1 MIMTIQKYPL
11 SVKYRPEKELVIAD
25 TLSRAHLSEEAS
37 DICSQEFEVNIIQT
51 LPISEAKLEA
61 FKKETAKDPSL
72 QELKRTVEKGRPESK
87 SKAQPNISPYWNYRD
102 QISTY
107 NGIMFKGE
115 KVIVPKSM
123 QHEMLTLIHSSH
135 LGVEKCKHRA
145 RDVLYWPGM
154 NAEIEDVVS
163 KC

>member
-37 DICSQEFEVNIIQT
+37 DICSQEFEANIIQT
-51 LPISEAKLEA
+51 SEAMLEA

-87 SKAQPNISPYWNYRD
+87 SKAQPNISPY
-102 QISTY
+102 
-107 NGIMFKGE
+107 
-115 KVIVPKSM
+115 
-123 QHEMLTLIHSSH
+123 
-135 LGVEKCKHRA
+135 
-145 RDVLYWPGM
+145 
-154 NAEIEDVVS
+154 
-163 KC
+163 